1 MFLIQALENWRVFS
15 KKRSAQSPEVK
26 ALRALTNV
34 MAYSSVIFDMDG
46 VLLNSLIDGEEWK
59 YRAVDRALQEKD
71 IDPEG
76 LAQEDKDKVLGDKG
90 YKACLKEASRLGVD
104 PREIW
109 SLVAQETT
117 EARRE
122 ELEKGSF
129 KLYPGVKDT
138 IKALHQQDI
147 PMAVISNAPESAVK
161 MMVESFGLKQYFK
174 FYAGIRNFED
184 LRARKPH
191 PNHLELAKAEL
202 KRNPFIYIGDSNSDL
217 EAAERAGMDSIW
229 MRRSGDV
236 QSGHSFEAENI
247 SDITKYVL
255 EDRSE

>member
-1 MFLIQALENWRVFS
+1 
-15 KKRSAQSPEVK
+15 
-26 ALRALTNV
+26 

-46 VLLNSLIDGEEWK
+46 VLLNSLIDGENWK
-59 YRAVDRALQEKD
+59 YRAVDHALKEKD
-71 IDPEG
+71 VDPRN
-76 LAQEDKDKVLGDKG
+76 LSRSDKDAVLGDKG
-90 YKACLKEASRLGVD
+90 YKACLKEASSLGVD
-104 PREIW
+104 PRKIW

-129 KLYPGVKDT
+129 ELYPGVKDT
-138 IKALHQQDI
+138 IKALHQKDI

-161 MMVESFGLKQYFK
+161 MMVESFGLKQYFN

-202 KRNPFIYIGDSNSDL
+202 KRNPFVYIGDSDSDL
-217 EAAERAGMDSIW
+217 QAADRAEIDSIW
-229 MRRSGDV
+229 LNRGGEV
-236 QSGHSFEAENI
+236 QSGHSFEAEHI
-247 SDITKYVL
+247 SDITEYVVG
-255 EDRSE
+255 DRSE

>member
-1 MFLIQALENWRVFS
+1 
-15 KKRSAQSPEVK
+15 
-26 ALRALTNV
+26 

-71 IDPEG
+71 LDPAN
-76 LAQEDKDKVLGDKG
+76 LSREDKDKVLGDRG
-90 YKACLKEASRLGVD
+90 YKACLKKSSSLGVD

-109 SLVAQETT
+109 SIVAQETT

-129 KLYPGVKDT
+129 ELYPGVKDT
-138 IKALHQQDI
+138 IKALHDADI

-161 MMVESFGLKQYFK
+161 MMVESFDLKQYFK

-184 LRARKPH
+184 LRDRKPH

-202 KRNPFIYIGDSNSDL
+202 KRNPFVYVGDSDSDL
-217 EAAERAGMDSIW
+217 EAAERAQMDSIW
-229 MRRSGDV
+229 LKRSGDV
-236 QSGHSFEAENI
+236 QSGHSFEAEHL
-247 SDITKYVL
+247 SDITEYVL
-255 EDRSE
+255 GDHSE

>member
-1 MFLIQALENWRVFS
+1 
-15 KKRSAQSPEVK
+15 
-26 ALRALTNV
+26 

-46 VLLNSLIDGEEWK
+46 VLLNSLVNGEEWK
-59 YRAVDRALQEKD
+59 YRAVDRALKDKD
-71 IDPEG
+71 IDPDDLTQG
-76 LAQEDKDKVLGDKG
+76 DKNAVLGDQG
-90 YKACLKEASRLGVD
+90 YKACLKKSSSLGVD

-109 SLVAQETT
+109 SIVAQETT

-122 ELEKGSF
+122 ELDEGGF
-129 KLYPGVKDT
+129 ELYPGVKDT
-138 IKALHQQDI
+138 IKALHQRDI

-161 MMVESFGLKQYFK
+161 MMVESFDLKQYFK

-202 KRNPFIYIGDSNSDL
+202 KRNPFIYVGDSDSDL

-229 MRRSGDV
+229 IRRSGDV
-236 QSGHSFEAENI
+236 QSGHSFEADHL
-247 SDITKYVL
+247 SDITEYVL
-255 EDRSE
+255 KDQSE